1 VSSSYTKSDGTQTP
15 SSIGLR
21 MMMWSDALK
30 IFQLHPLLGAGT
42 GAYQLEAKRINPED
56 VSPHP
61 HNSYLYIVANY
72 GLLGIGL
79 YGWLFV
85 VTLKRSWRAR
95 GQLSGHSVLA
105 FLFVI
110 LIGSL
115 TDTQVLSA
123 ATGIVLGF
131 IAGIPTP
138 STTECAS

>member
-1 VSSSYTKSDGTQTP
+1 
-15 SSIGLR
+15 
-21 MMMWSDALK
+21 
-30 IFQLHPLLGAGT
+30 
-42 GAYQLEAKRINPED
+42 